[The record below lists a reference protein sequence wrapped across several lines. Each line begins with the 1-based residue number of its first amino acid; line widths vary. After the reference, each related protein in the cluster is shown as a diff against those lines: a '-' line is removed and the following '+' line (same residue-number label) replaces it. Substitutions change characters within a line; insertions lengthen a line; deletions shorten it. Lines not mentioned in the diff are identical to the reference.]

1 VPEIEESLPK
11 YLQIAN
17 FLRDQILRGDLRP
30 GDEVSSERA
39 LVTQWGVSRPTAAR
53 ALDALRQ
60 QGLVE
65 KRQGSGTYVQEVQIH
80 RRARERYGR
89 ARQLGKIYAPG
100 EYAVIKSTGLVDAPD
115 YVVRGLGLPAGTTQ
129 AIHRR
134 RVTNNEGGPVEV
146 STSWF
151 APSLVEVA
159 PLLLIP
165 ERIRQGTLAYVEDVT
180 GRHGRYG
187 EDRVCARL
195 AHGDEAAELGMG
207 EPAAV
212 MVVRHTVYDDADR
225 PLEFAEAVYPQGR
238 WAFEREYPLG

>member
-1 VPEIEESLPK
+1 MPEIQETLPK

-17 FLRDQILRGDLRP
+17 FLRDQILRGDLHP
-30 GDEVSSERA
+30 GDEVPSERA
-39 LVTQWGVSRPTAAR
+39 LVTQWNVSRPTAAR

-65 KRQGSGTYVQEVQIH
+65 KRQGSGTYVTDVQIH

-100 EYAVIKSTGLVDAPD
+100 EYAVISSTGMVDAPD
-115 YVVRGLGLPAGTTQ
+115 YVVRGLGLSQDVRQ

-151 APSLVEVA
+151 APGLAESA

-180 GRHGRYG
+180 GRRGMYG

-195 AHGDEAAELGMG
+195 ASGQEASELGM
-207 EPAAV
+207 EQPAAV
-212 MVVRHTVYDDADR
+212 MVVRHTVYDEADR